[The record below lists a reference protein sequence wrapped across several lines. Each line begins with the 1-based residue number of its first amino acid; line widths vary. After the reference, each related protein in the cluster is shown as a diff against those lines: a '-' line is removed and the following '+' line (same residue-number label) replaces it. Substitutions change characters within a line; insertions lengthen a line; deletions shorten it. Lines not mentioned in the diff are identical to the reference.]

1 MPYFVV
7 CPRNP
12 VGQVDSLSVNIS
24 PAALSYDGMVAHSG
38 HDIADAPYVIP

>member
-24 PAALSYDGMVAHSG
+24 LAALRYDGVVAHSD
-38 HDIADAPYVIP
+38 HDIADTLHVVP